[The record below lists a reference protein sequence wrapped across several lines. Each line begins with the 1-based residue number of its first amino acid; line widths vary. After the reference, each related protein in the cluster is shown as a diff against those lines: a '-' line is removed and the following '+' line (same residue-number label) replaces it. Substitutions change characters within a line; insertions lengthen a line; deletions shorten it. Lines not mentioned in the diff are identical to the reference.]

1 MGCNI
6 RISRYYFSLGTLL
19 FPKYVYETMVMKTS
33 MGASIILL
41 TLLLAIALL
50 PHPLQAHTMQDAVLP
65 NVGVDEKLGAQL
77 PLDLAFTD
85 QDGHLVRLGD
95 YFTGGPV
102 ILTLNYYS
110 CPMLC
115 PLIFRNLSN
124 AIVAIKGVSL
134 ERDYRIVTV
143 SIDPDET
150 PARAYSRAEET
161 WRMLA
166 GVAASG
172 KRWPFLFDRGTSSSR
187 LAHAVGVRYTRI
199 GDNNF
204 AHPSVILVLT
214 PSGKVARYLY
224 GIEQRPA
231 DLKLALTEAAGGKIG
246 GSPFLNQFLLYCY
259 HYDPVEKKYA
269 LAAVNIM
276 KIGGGIVFLLFG
288 VLLLT
293 LWRREKHGPGGAGDR
308 P

>member
-1 MGCNI
+1 
-6 RISRYYFSLGTLL
+6 
-19 FPKYVYETMVMKTS
+19 MKTS
-33 MGASIILL
+33 IAASGFLL
-41 TLLLAIALL
+41 TLLLSLALL
-50 PHPLQAHTMQDAVLP
+50 PHPLQAHTMQDTALP
-65 NVGVDEKLGAQL
+65 NVGVDEKIGAQL

-85 QDGHLVRLGD
+85 QDGRMVRLGD

-115 PLIFRNLSN
+115 PLIFRNLTN
-124 AIVAIKGVSL
+124 AIVAIKGLSL
-134 ERDYRIVTV
+134 ESDYRIVTV
-143 SIDPDET
+143 SVDPDET
-150 PARAYSRAEET
+150 PARAYSRAAET

-166 GVAASG
+166 GVAALG
-172 KRWPFLFDRGTSSSR
+172 KRWPFLFDRGTASSR
-187 LAHAVGVRYTRI
+187 LARAVGVRYARL

-214 PSGKVARYLY
+214 PAGRVARYLY

-246 GSPFLNQFLLYCY
+246 GSPFLNQVLLYCY

-276 KIGGGIVFLLFG
+276 KIGGGTVFLLFG
-288 VLLLT
+288 ILLLT
-293 LWRREKHGPGGAGDR
+293 LWRREKHGPGGAGNGPEGR
-308 P
+308 TP